1 MAGFDKTNIKCLH
14 GSTPTPFL
22 IGNVKV
28 LNSTVILAP
37 PYDSY
42 FHNTSH
48 KDARLHELQTGTL
61 LSGKFCSSTVGVRS
75 SSSSSQPELG
85 IGWGTTAN
93 NSVQDVS
100 EIFAMPVILE
110 FFCLQLF

>member
-1 MAGFDKTNIKCLH
+1 MGLPHPLF
-14 GSTPTPFL
+14 

-28 LNSTVILAP
+28 LDSTVIVAP
-37 PYDSY
+37 PHDSY
-42 FHNTSH
+42 FQNTSH
-48 KDARLHELQTGTL
+48 KDARLLELRTGTL
-61 LSGKFCSSTVGVRS
+61 QSGKFCSSTVGVRS

-100 EIFAMPVILE
+100 ETFAMPVILE
-110 FFCLQLF
+110 FLAAVILNGPFTNCLWY